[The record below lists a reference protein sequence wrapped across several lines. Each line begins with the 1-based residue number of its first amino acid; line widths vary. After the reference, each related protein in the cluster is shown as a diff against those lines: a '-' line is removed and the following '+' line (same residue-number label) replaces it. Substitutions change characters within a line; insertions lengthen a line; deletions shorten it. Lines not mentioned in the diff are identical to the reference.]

1 VNFRNILAFGT
12 VIVIFPLLWILNG
25 KGIIDISDMVLGM
38 TISITTTIFY
48 FYFRKK
54 EAA

>member
-1 VNFRNILAFGT
+1 MNFRNILAFGT

-38 TISITTTIFY
+38 TITIAANIY
-48 FYFRKK
+48 NFYFRKR
-54 EAA
+54 ESS